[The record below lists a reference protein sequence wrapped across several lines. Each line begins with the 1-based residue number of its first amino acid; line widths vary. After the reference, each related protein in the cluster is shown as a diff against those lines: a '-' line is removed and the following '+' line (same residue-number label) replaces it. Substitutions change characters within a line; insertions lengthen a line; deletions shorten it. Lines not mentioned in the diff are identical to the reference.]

1 VFDMQEVIGMQF
13 CRFSIAINRV
23 LSVPVSEVGVVRSL
37 LVLPGLLV
45 FRRLFVMVGEQRSG
59 KPFPTSLTWSSPL
72 LDPGNFLG
80 AAMTLPE
87 QGWKWLM

>member
-13 CRFSIAINRV
+13 RRFSIVINRV

-45 FRRLFVMVGEQRSG
+45 FRRLFVMVSRTLMMTSRGLVSQ
-59 KPFPTSLTWSSPL
+59 FPSL
-72 LDPGNFLG
+72 
-80 AAMTLPE
+80 
-87 QGWKWLM
+87 

>member
-13 CRFSIAINRV
+13 RRFSSAINRV

-45 FRRLFVMVGEQRSG
+45 FRRLFVMVGRTLMMTSSA
-59 KPFPTSLTWSSPL
+59 KVNHFPSL
-72 LDPGNFLG
+72 
-80 AAMTLPE
+80 
-87 QGWKWLM
+87 